1 MFLPRVFHRGVEERF
16 FARILVGVREGFLPT
31 MIRVFGRAG
40 TGKTVVVRSVF
51 ERFSKFMRDV
61 ADVVKFYYV
70 NLRGCRSVF
79 SAANA
84 VLSGLCSRK
93 LPNNVGLDKFFDDL
107 DERVKSS
114 MGSEVVNFP
123 TYKREELKDI
133 LAARAEESFK
143 HGALGEGV
151 IDLCAD
157 LVSKEF
163 GDARRAVDLLRVS
176 GEVAAESKS
185 SVVTREHVQRAWERA
200 NRDWVREMIMDLPKG
215 HKVVLAYIAVA
226 HLDEEYVTTG
236 EAYGY
241 YKEDWGA

>member
-151 IDLCAD
+151 INLC
-157 LVSKEF
+157 LIWFLRSL
-163 GDARRAVDLLRVS
+163 GTLGGLL
-176 GEVAAESKS
+176 
-185 SVVTREHVQRAWERA
+185 TC
-200 NRDWVREMIMDLPKG
+200 
-215 HKVVLAYIAVA
+215 
-226 HLDEEYVTTG
+226 
-236 EAYGY
+236 
-241 YKEDWGA
+241 